1 MATPRWGGL
10 RLEPYNPNAVDADG
24 DGIVQEGTAWERPG
38 STTLV
43 DNLGRAI
50 RTGITSAQRPQGMRV
65 VDRDGK
71 DVTYKPTYG
80 EAPQTKAPPGAGK
93 PTPLA
98 EAGAPSLKEMGVLS
112 LKDMGMPTVQQIVA
126 RQNQPMTPEQIQQGW
141 SIVNAPTDD
150 MIRQLPVEEVAD
162 YGIFRRALAQIV
174 SKIDEVEER
183 DAISAMVLNS
193 FYWGSVAFDKSGGS
207 WGNFIND
214 IWYSSQDAGFSPHR
228 LFEDLWQAGG
238 AFAISIPIMRAKEKF
253 NLTKRQVSD
262 FSSAV
267 KERMRQKGL
276 QAGEFAESLK
286 QKVRG
291 VFASLGT
298 REEGIPTFGLNFPQL
313 ETSVALI
320 QPLASP
326 SFFSSENLDLPAP
339 QPLSVPK
346 PRYPRQPPAS
356 AFTGKAAELFGSV
369 KSWQEVRDLM
379 DKNDIVFL
387 DYETTGIEFDEFGK
401 VISNGQ
407 PTQIGAV
414 RMRGGKVVDRLNVYI
429 NPGVAHA
436 DWQKWSQDN
445 LRDQDGN
452 LITQEFLDQQP
463 SIADAHRQFA
473 EWAGT
478 GAILGMQNA
487 IFDDEVLSRSMQQ
500 SGINWKPDG
509 ILDTKE
515 IADMALPRWNPQSQD
530 GPVKHGPDGKP
541 IVGPEGNPV
550 PSNGLAD
557 ITRYLG
563 VDLGANHHTADFD
576 AAATGE
582 VLTRIVEGGIE
593 RGWSAD
599 VLDKAKRT
607 AKEQKNQ
614 ENFEKAIRE
623 FENSQRKWRE
633 QNDPSW
639 EEVSDILDWEALG
652 FSEDLIGD
660 KDDAEYQAWD
670 EFVGDWMRWD
680 PCREIRQAAYDLA
693 GLTPSDADPNLE
705 RTGGYF
711 GNGWQTA
718 ASTDARIEQARL
730 AMARVADATHSG
742 SRWDK
747 PTLYR
752 AIDLSEQ
759 DEEGFWGLVRPGQEV
774 DIPLLSFADRR
785 SQGDN
790 EYLTKYGKD
799 VLFVLDESPGSVVS
813 GQIEIMY
820 SDADERETLDSL
832 SNLIDDLEASMS
844 DEDEESFASDEEF
857 IESLRSLVDEY
868 EKLSALERDRRLELR
883 EEIADRLSEMESD
896 IPLRW
901 SGGEIPEE
909 DSELY
914 YGAFDDDSSFPA
926 NASTERISGGR
937 MEVLD
942 VSDDPYGVYGRI
954 VRLRQV
960 GAFDPQVPGRLIG
973 RSSDES

>member
-38 STTLV
+38 GTTLL

-80 EAPQTKAPPGAGK
+80 EAPQAPTPAGAGK

-112 LKDMGMPTVQQIVA
+112 LKDMGLPTVQQIVA
-126 RQNQPMTPEQIQQGW
+126 RSRQPMTPEQIQQGW
-141 SIVNAPTDD
+141 SIVNAPNDD
-150 MIRQLPVEEVAD
+150 MIRQLPVEEIAE

-193 FYWGSVAFDKSGGS
+193 FYWGTVAFDKSGGS
-207 WGNFIND
+207 WGTFIND

-228 LFEDLWQAGG
+228 LFEDLWQTGG

-253 NLTKRQVSD
+253 NLTKQQVSD
-262 FSSAV
+262 FTSAV

-276 QAGEFAESLK
+276 RAGEFAESLK

-313 ETSVALI
+313 ETSVSLA
-320 QPLASP
+320 QPLASL
-326 SFFSSENLDLPAP
+326 SFASPQNPDLPVP
-339 QPLSVPK
+339 EPLEYPK

-356 AFTGKAAELFGSV
+356 AFTGKASEIFGAA

-379 DKNDIVFL
+379 DNHDIIFL
-387 DYETTGIEFDEFGK
+387 DYETTGIQFDEFGK

-414 RMRGGKVVDRLNVYI
+414 RMRGGKVVERFNTYI
-429 NPGVAHA
+429 NPGVTHA
-436 DWQKWSQDN
+436 EWEKWSRDN

-487 IFDDEVLSRSMQQ
+487 IFDDEVLSRAMQQ
-500 SGINWKPDG
+500 SGIDWKPDG

-541 IVGPEGNPV
+541 IVGADGNPM
-550 PSNGLAD
+550 PSNGLGD

-563 VDLGANHHTADFD
+563 VDLGEKHHTADFD

-582 VLTRIVEGGIE
+582 VFTRIVEGGIE

-599 VLDKAKRT
+599 VLDSSKRK

-614 ENFEKAIRE
+614 ENFEKSIRE

-633 QNDPSW
+633 QNAPSW
-639 EEVSDILDWEALG
+639 DDVADILDW
-652 FSEDLIGD
+652 DVIGYSGETWAS
-660 KDDAEYQAWD
+660 DDALYEAWD
-670 EFVGDWMRWD
+670 AFTGDWMRWD
-680 PCREIRQAAYDLA
+680 SCREIRQAAYGLA

-711 GNGWQTA
+711 GNGWQTQ
-718 ASTDARIEQARL
+718 ASEEGRIEQAKH
-730 AMARVADATHSG
+730 AMARLADATHG
-742 SRWDK
+742 DTQWER

-752 AIDLSEQ
+752 SIDLSAG
-759 DEEGFWGLVRPGQEV
+759 DEEGFWGVVQPGQQV

-790 EYLTKYGKD
+790 EYLTKYGSD
-799 VLFVLDESPGSVVS
+799 VLFVLDESPGSVMS

-820 SDADERETLDSL
+820 SDADERETLVSVG
-832 SNLIDDLEASMS
+832 DLLDEIESSATD
-844 DEDEESFASDEEF
+844 DEDSGSMEF
-857 IESLRSLVDEY
+857 VESLRSLVDEY
-868 EKLSALERDRRLELR
+868 EKLSAFERDRRAELR
-883 EEIADRLSEMESD
+883 KEIKDQLEEMGVE
-896 IPLRW
+896 IPIRW
-901 SGGEIPEE
+901 SGEEIPEE
-909 DSELY
+909 DRELY
-914 YGAFDDDSSFPA
+914 YNAFEDYSSLPT
-926 NASTERISGGR
+926 NAAMERISGGR
-937 MEVLD
+937 MEVLE
-942 VSDDPYGVYGRI
+942 VTDDPYGVYGRI
-954 VRLRQV
+954 VRLRQI

-973 RSSDES
+973 RKSDDI